1 MDQNFSLMAQ
11 SRANYYT
18 AGSPVQFVRVELLK
32 GDTTGEVAVCLT
44 FKNVGTEP
52 LTGLVVHFKCKDAA
66 GQVLCEDDFYYEQ
79 LNAQPGAVFGSDD
92 AVYVSDTPVSSVEV
106 EQDRAF
112 LNGRGVDLRNY
123 KRVRLNMPRVLPGSI
138 AKTLQQR
145 TGNVQLTC
153 VPQDTEYGWFCAC
166 GALNRADEE
175 VCHVCGQKLAALLPF
190 DAEALKAEKDKRLQ
204 KEADERRRTE
214 EQAKAA
220 AAEKAKKS
228 KKTAMIMTPIICLCI
243 VAIIVFTQVVLP
255 KQKYDKAMELSNAG
269 DYEAALTLL
278 DGLNYKDSAEKRE
291 TIYNK
296 WLLINAKVGDTI
308 NFGAYEQDDDISN
321 GKEIIEWIVLAKQ
334 NNRLF
339 VISRYAIDARPYNAE
354 QKEATWETCSL
365 RQWLNTEF
373 LDSAFSDSEKAM
385 IAAVTVSAEKN
396 PEYITSPGKST
407 QDKVLLLSI
416 AEAERY
422 FTSNDA
428 RACEPTAYAESNGAS
443 PAGNGNCWWRLRTPG
458 DSQSCTGEVHCT
470 GVILNTGSDVSFAG
484 VAIRPAMWIDLS
496 D

>member
-138 AKTLQQR
+138 SRTLQQR

-166 GALNRADEE
+166 GAFHPNEENTTVCSECGGDRAAIKATLTAILEE
-175 VCHVCGQKLAALLPF
+175 ARQAAERQQQEVNAVASSVAPAPAPAPQPQAQPAPAASDPRAMANE
-190 DAEALKAEKDKRLQ
+190 DAEAERVRRYAPKGRLFDD
-204 KEADERRRTE
+204 DEDDDEGTQMYDTDDLDYDDE
-214 EQAKAA
+214 DNGYD
-220 AAEKAKKS
+220 KKS
-228 KKTAMIMTPIICLCI
+228 KKRGRYADDDETSEDDVMAERIIHLAPPITAIVCALI
-243 VAIIVFTQVVLP
+243 VA
-255 KQKYDKAMELSNAG
+255 LSLV
-269 DYEAALTLL
+269 YH
-278 DGLNYKDSAEKRE
+278 
-291 TIYNK
+291 
-296 WLLINAKVGDTI
+296 
-308 NFGAYEQDDDISN
+308 F
-321 GKEIIEWIVLAKQ
+321 VLA
-334 NNRLF
+334 
-339 VISRYAIDARPYNAE
+339 
-354 QKEATWETCSL
+354 
-365 RQWLNTEF
+365 
-373 LDSAFSDSEKAM
+373 
-385 IAAVTVSAEKN
+385 
-396 PEYITSPGKST
+396 
-407 QDKVLLLSI
+407 
-416 AEAERY
+416 
-422 FTSNDA
+422 
-428 RACEPTAYAESNGAS
+428 
-443 PAGNGNCWWRLRTPG
+443 
-458 DSQSCTGEVHCT
+458 
-470 GVILNTGSDVSFAG
+470 
-484 VAIRPAMWIDLS
+484 
-496 D
+496 